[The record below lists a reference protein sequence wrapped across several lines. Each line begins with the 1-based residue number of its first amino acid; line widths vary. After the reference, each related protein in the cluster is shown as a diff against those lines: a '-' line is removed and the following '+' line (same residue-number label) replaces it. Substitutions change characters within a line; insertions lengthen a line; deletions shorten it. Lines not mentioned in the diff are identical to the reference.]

1 MDRIKGDKRT
11 TVVALGDVSNTL
23 SITVKQDRTNKEMGD
38 LNSPNKPIN
47 PNRQAYST
55 PSNDCGIISEGDMLI
70 FNGLKGYTFK
80 LFNMDG
86 SFRCN
91 IDVTSDYFTFNTGCP
106 SGIYI
111 LHENMKGI

>member
-1 MDRIKGDKRT
+1 MDRLKGDKRT

-55 PSNDCGIISEGDMLI
+55 PSNDCGIR
-70 FNGLKGYTFK
+70 NTLKGRT
-80 LFNMDG
+80 
-86 SFRCN
+86 
-91 IDVTSDYFTFNTGCP
+91 CP
-106 SGIYI
+106 T
-111 LHENMKGI
+111 LENKSQ